1 MLSHWPWI
9 DAMNAT
15 TASRP
20 TTLSAAWSLWTL
32 LLGVGLLMMGNGLQG
47 SLLGVRAS
55 AADFGNTVTGLVMS
69 SYFVGF
75 LVGSVLTPRKLREVG
90 HVRVFAAL
98 ASITSVAILIHAL
111 FVEPLV
117 WAAMRFVTGFTYAGL
132 YVVAESWLNGYASN
146 RLRGRL
152 LAIYMVISYLGMG
165 GGQLLLGSADPSGM
179 ALFLL
184 VSILVSLALVPIL
197 ISYTPQPELSQPEAM
212 SLRALYRLSPLGTV
226 GCFMTGITN
235 GAVFGMGAV
244 FATNSGLSVA
254 QVSVFMGAFIF
265 GGAILQW
272 PLGKLSDKAD
282 RQWVIVGVAL
292 VAVVLALVGAL
303 VSGWSPM
310 ALTLLGALLGATTL
324 TLYSIFLACANDFLT
339 DQQTV
344 AASASLVLALGI
356 GAILGPASAGVLM
369 EWLGPD
375 GFLWDLAVM
384 HIVMVL
390 FGLYCIRYYPTSESP
405 EQGHYVMVASDTTPL
420 GTAWTEEAAQE
431 EGQLEL
437 ALEMEAEPEDEVD
450 DETSA
455 GR

>member
-1 MLSHWPWI
+1 M
-9 DAMNAT
+9 
-15 TASRP
+15 TAARP
-20 TTLSAAWSLWTL
+20 TTLSAAYSLWTL

-69 SYFVGF
+69 AYFVGF
-75 LVGSVLTPRKLREVG
+75 LAGSVLTPRKLREVG

-111 FVEPLV
+111 FVDPVV

-165 GGQLLLGSADPSGM
+165 GGQLLLGSADPDGM

-197 ISYTPQPELSQPEAM
+197 ISYTPQPEITTTESM

-244 FATNSGLSVA
+244 FASNSGLDIS

-265 GGAILQW
+265 GGAVVQW
-272 PLGKLSDKAD
+272 PLGKLSDRAD
-282 RQWVIVGVAL
+282 RQWVIVIVAL
-292 VAVVLALVGAL
+292 AAIILATIGALVG
-303 VSGWSPM
+303 GWSPV
-310 ALTLLGALLGATTL
+310 ALTILGALLGATTL

-339 DQQTV
+339 DRQTV
-344 AASASLVLALGI
+344 AASASLVLALGL

-369 EWLGPD
+369 QWLGPD
-375 GFLWDLAVM
+375 GFLWDLAIM
-384 HIVMVL
+384 HVVMVA
-390 FGLYCIRYYPTSESP
+390 FGLYCIRVHPTRESD
-405 EQGHYVMVASDTTPL
+405 EQGHYVMTPSETAPL
-420 GTAWTEEAAQE
+420 GSAWAEEATQE
-431 EGQLEL
+431 MGQLEL
-437 ALEMEAEPEDEVD
+437 ALGAGD
-450 DETSA
+450 DEASS
-455 GR
+455 